1 MDYKLI
7 IVKEAGDLSAELQTA
22 DQGHRQA
29 FNIYDVISDYKKIKR
44 VEHGKRGRPKT
55 YFDLQNH
62 VFGCMFS
69 HTAILYDPSWM
80 ELRYENVRKSFQFLS
95 EAEPILKESRRQP
108 HKRAEEIWR
117 LARKYEANLDVK
129 FYRSEQTGNDDGTIF
144 L

>member
-29 FNIYDVISDYKKIKR
+29 FNIYDVIGDYKKIKR

-62 VFGCMFS
+62 VFGCMTLLGWNF
-69 HTAILYDPSWM
+69 AM
-80 ELRYENVRKSFQFLS
+80 KMCG
-95 EAEPILKESRRQP
+95 SRF
-108 HKRAEEIWR
+108 
-117 LARKYEANLDVK
+117 N
-129 FYRSEQTGNDDGTIF
+129 F
-144 L
+144 